1 MECPENIA
9 ADIVGHKKQT
19 MTYGLYS
26 GGSGLKIMEKY
37 LFEVSYCILDLIDI
51 IIDLLQVMFDS

>member
-37 LFEVSYCILDLIDI
+37 LFEVSYWNMDWEVNELIE
-51 IIDLLQVMFDS
+51 